1 MNVLAALGDAPT
13 AAIAVAALLLGLFF
27 VARGQRGRD
36 GAAAASGRSVLATPA
51 ASPPPAPAPAPPPD
65 PEPVFET
72 APEPARN
79 PFLRQSTADAP
90 RPGLEVQP
98 LPETP
103 SPALDVRADP
113 ELQPPLEPEPGPTDD
128 VPLEPLSEPEPEPPL
143 QPEPEPERGAE
154 PALEVQPMPEPA
166 PPPEPEPEA
175 EPPPQPAWHPATTAL
190 PPSEPRPEPQTPAVP
205 QPWKPVPLEHL
216 PPRANRR
223 PQSGSPPPPGTLFGH
238 GEVKPSKPDED
249 EG

>member
-1 MNVLAALGDAPT
+1 MTETIV
-13 AAIAVAALLLGLFF
+13 V
-27 VARGQRGRD
+27 QERGRTIAYSFDDMLKYHGPGSPGGVANAFKVLQRALPQLSPGEPPQRREIFVRTSFGGPGARD
-36 GAAAASGRSVLATPA
+36 GFEAVTRAVSGERFAV
-51 ASPPPAPAPAPPPD
+51 D
-65 PEPVFET
+65 
-72 APEPARN
+72 
-79 PFLRQSTADAP
+79 
-90 RPGLEVQP
+90 
-98 LPETP
+98 
-103 SPALDVRADP
+103 PALAR
-113 ELQPPLEPEPGPTDD
+113 
-128 VPLEPLSEPEPEPPL
+128 
-143 QPEPEPERGAE
+143 PERGAE